1 MSMKLIKFQILGE
14 PKQLAKLDLHD
25 FNLQIHENLLLVF
38 QFIYYFFLKKKNII
52 SFIKIYISN
61 NYLILNLN
69 FYITNQKKKKK
80 DFLNI
85 FF

>member
-38 QFIYYFFLKKKNII
+38 QFIYYFFFSI
-52 SFIKIYISN
+52 
-61 NYLILNLN
+61 N
-69 FYITNQKKKKK
+69 FYKILT
-80 DFLNI
+80 FL
-85 FF
+85 

>member
-38 QFIYYFFLKKKNII
+38 QFIYYFFLKKKKKL
-52 SFIKIYISN
+52 FHLLKYKYKITI
-61 NYLILNLN
+61 
-69 FYITNQKKKKK
+69 
-80 DFLNI
+80 
-85 FF
+85 